1 MNSVQNQK
9 SDASLCSEKPH
20 IFCVI
25 MGGHDL
31 SIKEFD
37 ISAREEVGP
46 GENTDEDDE

>member
-1 MNSVQNQK
+1 
-9 SDASLCSEKPH
+9 
-20 IFCVI
+20 

-46 GENTDEDDE
+46 GEITDERDE